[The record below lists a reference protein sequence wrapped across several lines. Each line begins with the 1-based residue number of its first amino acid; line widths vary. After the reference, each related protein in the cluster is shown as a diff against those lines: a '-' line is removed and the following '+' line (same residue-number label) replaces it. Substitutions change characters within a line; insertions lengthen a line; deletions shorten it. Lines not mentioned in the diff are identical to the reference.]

1 MGIFL
6 GLVTALSWGSSDFI
20 SRFVSRKLGALRAV
34 FYMQAWGFLLLS
46 VALIFLPGQNH
57 LFDGSGWRPWAW
69 GILAGTI
76 NTFAMLALYQAFA
89 VGKLTIVA
97 PVSAS
102 YPALTVLLSFLSGEN
117 LTLLRYIGIAVT
129 ILGVVFVA
137 RGEGGSAQ
145 PKDDPLPI
153 SHQGLLW
160 ALAAAFGFGV
170 LFWLLGIRIIPA
182 TGPFAAV
189 WLIRV
194 SGTVIALTI
203 LLVRRIPARLVG
215 KTTALQTVGTGFLD
229 TGAFLFSNLGMQLE
243 QVSVVSVLGSLYG
256 AVTVGLAALFLRER
270 VGRLQWCGIALIFGG
285 IFFLSR

>member
-6 GLVTALSWGSSDFI
+6 GLVTALSWGGSDFI

-46 VALIFLPGQNH
+46 VALFFLRGQNH

-76 NTFAMLALYQAFA
+76 NTFAMLALYQAFT

-117 LTLLRYIGIAVT
+117 LSILRYIGIAVT

-137 RGEGGSAQ
+137 RGEGAPSMH
-145 PKDDPLPI
+145 PDERPSSPRD
-153 SHQGLLW
+153 GLFW
-160 ALAAAFGFGV
+160 ALVAAFGFGL
-170 LFWLLGIRIIPA
+170 LFWLLGIHIIPA

-194 SGTVIALTI
+194 TGALISMAI
-203 LLVRRIPARLVG
+203 LFFRRSPARPVG
-215 KTTALQTVGTGFLD
+215 KSTTLQTAGMGFLD
-229 TGAFLFSNLGMQLE
+229 TGAFLFSNRGMQLE
-243 QVSVVSVLGSLYG
+243 QISVVSVLGSLYG
-256 AVTVGLAALFLRER
+256 AVTVGLATLFLRER
-270 VGRLQWCGIALIFGG
+270 VGRLQWCGIVLIFGG